1 MWNVIFDNRNVGMRY
16 FKRLQEGGEMVREE
30 EREREIVPS
39 HCSYTCPSSSS
50 SSAILRSF
58 LPLSVFAE
66 GTQEVAC

>member
-16 FKRLQEGGEMVREE
+16 FKRLQEGGEMVRED
-30 EREREIVPS
+30 EREIVPS